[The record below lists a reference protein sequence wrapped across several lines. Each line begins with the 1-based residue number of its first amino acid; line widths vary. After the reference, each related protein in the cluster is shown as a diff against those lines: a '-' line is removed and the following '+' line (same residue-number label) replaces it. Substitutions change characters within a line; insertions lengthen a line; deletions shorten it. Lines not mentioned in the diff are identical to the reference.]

1 MELIPAIDL
10 RGGRCVRLLQGHF
23 DAETHYPGDPLEL
36 ARAYHT
42 QGAGR
47 LHIVDLD
54 GARDGTPANLD
65 LISRLAALPGIAL
78 QVGGGVR
85 SEDRFTA
92 LLAVGVARHVND
104 HAVAE
109 AEQLIDAHLRFH
121 ARLRAGPDVGRRE
134 HAVAAVKD
142 LGGRVSHLI
151 PRLTC
156 LFEVAHD
163 SLPAMVGGGV
173 RDLGKLFDYALR
185 MPQQEPRVAG
195 EVAVLSEKDL
205 NFGPVLE
212 QLLHDLHVLL
222 RHRLLL
228 QAHGFDR
235 FLPREE
241 TAN

>member
-36 ARAYHT
+36 ARAYHA

-92 LLAVGVARHVND
+92 LLAAGVARVVIGSL
-104 HAVAE
+104 AVLEPHELRHWLERHDPDRIVLA
-109 AEQLIDAHLRFH
+109 LDVRHDA
-121 ARLRAGPDVGRRE
+121 AGRPMTRPYRIVRVGP
-134 HAVAAVKD
+134 
-142 LGGRVSHLI
+142 SHLGSAAGDCPDLELDQI
-151 PRLTC
+151 GTAARC
-156 LFEVAHD
+156 VVQF
-163 SLPAMVGGGV
+163 VGPEGSKTGTIFVGDV
-173 RDLGKLFDYALR
+173 RY
-185 MPQQEPRVAG
+185 
-195 EVAVLSEKDL
+195 
-205 NFGPVLE
+205 
-212 QLLHDLHVLL
+212 
-222 RHRLLL
+222 
-228 QAHGFDR
+228 
-235 FLPREE
+235 
-241 TAN
+241 